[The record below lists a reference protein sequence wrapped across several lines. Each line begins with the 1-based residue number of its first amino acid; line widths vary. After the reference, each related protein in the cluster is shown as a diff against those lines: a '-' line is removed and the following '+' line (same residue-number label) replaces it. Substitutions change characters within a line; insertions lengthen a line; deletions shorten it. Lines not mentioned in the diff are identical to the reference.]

1 MKSTFFFIGLLYM
14 SFCAFAQDTAFLTFY
29 EKSEYLRT
37 PRYDETIEFCKTLD
51 NASPVLHY
59 TSFGKSPQGR
69 ALPLLIA
76 DRNGNFTPEAVR
88 KSGNVVLLID
98 ACIHAGESDGKDAGL
113 MLLRDIAFSKSC
125 NALLDHVTILFV
137 PIFNTDGH
145 ERFGPYNRI
154 NQNGPEEM
162 GWRTTA
168 QNLNLNR
175 DYLKADSPEMQAW
188 LRLYNS
194 WLPDFFVDCHVT
206 DGADFQYTMTYALET
221 KGSMEKNLSAW
232 TEKVCET
239 YLVAEMAKAGYPVFP
254 YVQFRNWHD
263 PRSGLVLGVAPPMLS
278 QGYTSVQNRPGL
290 LIETHMLKPYKSRV
304 SSTYNMLTHTL
315 ELLNK
320 EYSSLQALIARADE
334 YTASESFRKEPYP
347 VNFAE
352 SFADSTQV
360 EFLGFEYT
368 MDTSDLTGG
377 LWFKYNNQKP
387 TKWQLTMFPNSIADI
402 YVSLPYAYLIP
413 PQCNQVI
420 ERLRLHGVEMTPLPD
435 EISCESK
442 ISRFRNTKWQQRSYE
457 GHHKLTYD
465 LIDTIE
471 DHSYPAGTMLVE
483 MNQRTAQVIAHLLEP
498 ASPGSFAAWGFFD
511 GYMEQK
517 EYSESYVM
525 ETMAR
530 EMMLKNPALKTEFE
544 QKKSTDLAFA
554 SDPDAMLNWFYSK
567 SPYWDSRFNVYP
579 VGRIVSRNVLE
590 KIKP

>member
-1 MKSTFFFIGLLYM
+1 MKSTILLFGFLYM
-14 SFCAFAQDTAFLTFY
+14 SVCALAQDTAFRTFY
-29 EKSEYLRT
+29 EKSEFLRT
-37 PRYDETIEFCKTLD
+37 PQYEETIEFCKTLD
-51 NASPVLHY
+51 DASPVLRY
-59 TSFGKSPQGR
+59 STFGKSPQGR

-113 MLLRDIAFSKSC
+113 MLLRDIAFSKNC
-125 NALLDHVTILFV
+125 TALLDHVTILFV

-188 LRLYNS
+188 LRLYSS

-221 KGSMEKNLSAW
+221 KGSMEKNLSTW

-239 YLVAEMAKAGYPVFP
+239 YLVAEMEKAGYPVFP

-320 EYSSLQALIARADE
+320 EYSTLQTLIARADE

-360 EFLGFEYT
+360 GFLGFEYT

-387 TKWQLTMFPNSIADI
+387 TKWQLTLFPNSIPDT
-402 YVSLPYAYLIP
+402 YVSLPEAYLIP

-420 ERLRLHGVEMTPLPD
+420 ERLKLHGVEMTSMPN

-442 ISRFRNTKWQQRSYE
+442 VSRFRNIKWQQRSYE

-465 LIDTIE
+465 LTDTIE
-471 DHSYPAGTMLVE
+471 QCTYPAGTMLVE

-511 GYMEQK
+511 AYMEQK

-544 QKKSTDLAFA
+544 WKKSTDISFA
-554 SDPDAMLNWFYSK
+554 SDPEAMLNWFYSK
-567 SPYWDSRFNVYP
+567 SPYWDSRLNVYP
-579 VGRIVSRNVLE
+579 VGRIVNRSVLE